1 VVTLWNGARR
11 VELRTEIHGWDIQ
24 DHLLRLR
31 FPTTLAGG
39 TPVSAVGDAVVA
51 RGFGLIDVDSAET
64 PWTLD
69 NPAAEWF
76 GLSTTLVVEAS
87 EAGRPYHRRAIGV
100 AEVVTPVG
108 AGAAPW
114 ARRLVVA
121 LVQKGVTATCTE
133 ADRNR
138 YGSLFGDSNLPD
150 FRVAVGGPRENPFV
164 ADVLLAAGPAY
175 AAALEEQLGRQGWA
189 RVLVPAAQP
198 LKEVWRPGAD
208 LRGPLA
214 LPVLVVTGRDEA
226 SMVGAVDALQAEVV
240 AGRVVVEQP
249 AALVPH
255 PEQVPEWT
263 AALLNRGTPGFAVDC
278 GGALHVSLLR
288 ACTGWPSG
296 VWIDPPRRFAP
307 DGSAF
312 ELEHWSHVF
321 ENALLI
327 GRGDWRQAG
336 CVPEA
341 LAYNR
346 PLRTSATAAH
356 AGTPHAGT
364 PHAGTLPPKARLL
377 TVHSRATTQGL
388 ALLAAL
394 KPAGNPLAAADPPP
408 EDAPSPETGTE
419 VSLRLYEAYGHPV
432 DVEIESLFPIVGAT
446 RANLVEQ
453 PLEPITL
460 TGPAEVAGRVAGLQL
475 HVAAAELA
483 TVRLH
488 LGLATGATTSSAGD
502 PGSREDQ
509 GAEVGQPVF
518 SRYWLHNKGPAP
530 MGNQSLAVHVLPT
543 ALVLRGG
550 EAGEFMAQ
558 VASGSAHVTQAG
570 QIEILGP
577 DGWDVEPSGQLFSLG
592 AGASIQV
599 PTHLRAPLGSRPGR
613 YFVAVRLAGPT
624 GQGQED
630 VLSVD
635 VLPALAEAA
644 QAEAAQTGDRPPWDA
659 AGLLVKPA
667 PFNHPA
673 GQVEAEL
680 EVALGTLDLAVA
692 PGGKATIGLVLTNRT
707 LGELRGELQL
717 LSPVETWPY
726 VGPWAQAFTL
736 GPGQRSRVE
745 ASVHSPE
752 QGWLASW
759 ALWKVTYFGRLW
771 YSPAV
776 ALRLG
781 TEPAAPG
788 QAARPGAHG

>member
-1 VVTLWNGARR
+1 
-11 VELRTEIHGWDIQ
+11 
-24 DHLLRLR
+24 
-31 FPTTLAGG
+31 
-39 TPVSAVGDAVVA
+39 
-51 RGFGLIDVDSAET
+51 
-64 PWTLD
+64 
-69 NPAAEWF
+69 
-76 GLSTTLVVEAS
+76 
-87 EAGRPYHRRAIGV
+87 
-100 AEVVTPVG
+100 
-108 AGAAPW
+108 
-114 ARRLVVA
+114 
-121 LVQKGVTATCTE
+121 
-133 ADRNR
+133 
-138 YGSLFGDSNLPD
+138 
-150 FRVAVGGPRENPFV
+150 
-164 ADVLLAAGPAY
+164 
-175 AAALEEQLGRQGWA
+175 
-189 RVLVPAAQP
+189 
-198 LKEVWRPGAD
+198 
-208 LRGPLA
+208 
-214 LPVLVVTGRDEA
+214 
-226 SMVGAVDALQAEVV
+226 
-240 AGRVVVEQP
+240 
-249 AALVPH
+249 
-255 PEQVPEWT
+255 
-263 AALLNRGTPGFAVDC
+263 
-278 GGALHVSLLR
+278 
-288 ACTGWPSG
+288 
-296 VWIDPPRRFAP
+296 
-307 DGSAF
+307 
-312 ELEHWSHVF
+312 
-321 ENALLI
+321 
-327 GRGDWRQAG
+327 
-336 CVPEA
+336 
-341 LAYNR
+341 
-346 PLRTSATAAH
+346 
-356 AGTPHAGT
+356 
-364 PHAGTLPPKARLL
+364 
-377 TVHSRATTQGL
+377 
-388 ALLAAL
+388 
-394 KPAGNPLAAADPPP
+394 
-408 EDAPSPETGTE
+408 
-419 VSLRLYEAYGHPV
+419 
-432 DVEIESLFPIVGAT
+432 
-446 RANLVEQ
+446 
-453 PLEPITL
+453 
-460 TGPAEVAGRVAGLQL
+460 
-475 HVAAAELA
+475 
-483 TVRLH
+483 
-488 LGLATGATTSSAGD
+488 
-502 PGSREDQ
+502 
-509 GAEVGQPVF
+509 
-518 SRYWLHNKGPAP
+518 

-613 YFVAVRLAGPT
+613 YFVAVRLAGPP